1 MIAKDIEKYAALG
14 FEASSLSSSSWPI
27 EVGIS
32 WVEADRVQTWS
43 SLIQPH
49 PNWDLTDWSIQSEGV
64 HQIPMADL
72 QDAPPASR
80 VAKKFLS
87 IASELNLVSDAPA
100 FEHLWLSRLLE
111 AADLGP
117 APAIEDFNTVCI
129 ACYDG
134 IALDLLYEKL
144 ERKRVPH
151 RAGPDSARLA
161 IGWLEARSVDVCKNR
176 KN

>member
-1 MIAKDIEKYAALG
+1 MIVTDIEKYAALD

-27 EVGIS
+27 EVGVS

-64 HQIPMADL
+64 HHIPLADL
-72 QDAPPASR
+72 QNAPPAPR
-80 VAKKFLS
+80 VAQEVLS
-87 IASELNLVSDAPA
+87 VASELILVSDAPA
-100 FEHLWLSRLLE
+100 FEHRWLSRLLE

-117 APAIEDFNTVCI
+117 GPTIEDYNTVSF
-129 ACYDG
+129 ACFDG
-134 IALDLLYEKL
+134 LALDMLYEKL
-144 ERKRVPH
+144 ERTRVPH

-161 IGWLEARSVDVCKNR
+161 SGWLKARSVDASKI
-176 KN
+176 